1 VCTFASDVDLALWNV
16 VIVPTST
23 KEEEGT
29 HIAKHEKPAA
39 VVDTHFDEKQDRVQK
54 WKEALAELDAQQ
66 HEETS
71 DEHDLVEQSIK
82 KQPSLTQNDDSSV
95 VMANE
100 EEEEE
105 ENAKTMNNNGIA
117 DMKHNDDMTNTVIM
131 A

>member
-1 VCTFASDVDLALWNV
+1 VDLALWNV

-23 KEEEGT
+23 KEEEGM
-29 HIAKHEKPAA
+29 HIAKHEKTAA

-54 WKEALAELDAQQ
+54 WKEAFAELDAQQ
-66 HEETS
+66 QHEEMS

-82 KQPSLTQNDDSSV
+82 KQPSLARNDDSSV

-100 EEEEE
+100 EEEE
-105 ENAKTMNNNGIA
+105 NAKATNTNGNA
-117 DMKHNDDMTNTVIM
+117 DTKHNDDVTNTVIM